1 MAKLFK
7 WWNYPSMVKFFVIT
21 FLTVVLCFLC
31 GYFMPQPWFL
41 LPILI
46 FIIVYRIL
54 VKRLF
59 PNVFD
64 DLVKEFKRLMG
75 EGDE

>member
-1 MAKLFK
+1 
-7 WWNYPSMVKFFVIT
+7 
-21 FLTVVLCFLC
+21 
-31 GYFMPQPWFL
+31 MPQPWFL

-59 PNVFD
+59 PSVFD